1 MIFCA
6 RATRGL
12 INKEVKVEAQVEQRS
27 IRLGVFSTLNLDLS
41 LDLPMGRAQWRLN
54 QTDQIDQPRVSLVPP
69 VSSLWSVWSVSFV
82 WLNQT
87 NQTDQRNQMDQ
98 IDQTNQID
106 QKDQPRVSLV
116 PLFPSASNPEPRT

>member
-1 MIFCA
+1 M
-6 RATRGL
+6 RGL
-12 INKEVKVEAQVEQRS
+12 TCKEVKVEAQVEQRS

-54 QTDQIDQPRVSLVPP
+54 QTDQPRVSLVPP

-106 QKDQPRVSLV
+106 QIDQPRVSPA
-116 PLFPSASNPEPRT
+116 PLFPSASNSEPRT